1 LIISWKYLKRDYTLP
16 ILCKITPTITDFTEI
31 WNNKSSLMNVSKNQ
45 RVSRVRN
52 RQSRDTGN
60 NGHTR
65 YKKRTNKQHKSKQ
78 QNPCYFLLLNKGNNK
93 RGSTKPGM
101 WAIMEA
107 CLCISTIYWKGCTK
121 PGTWAIMEA
130 CMCISGIELASV
142 YTIKFSEDF
151 GTGVDSIV
159 FHLIY
164 M

>member
-1 LIISWKYLKRDYTLP
+1 MIISWKYLKRDYTLP

-31 WNNKSSLMNVSKNQ
+31 WNNKSSLMNGSKNQ

-65 YKKRTNKQHKSKQ
+65 YKKRTKKQHKAKQ
-78 QNPCYFLLLNKGNNK
+78 QNPAIFCYW
-93 RGSTKPGM
+93 RGCTKPGM

-107 CLCISTIYWKGCTK
+107 CMY
-121 PGTWAIMEA
+121 
-130 CMCISGIELASV
+130 ISGIELASV

-151 GTGVDSIV
+151 GTGIDSMV
-159 FHLIY
+159 FHLIC